1 MVTGEEA
8 KAGIDGPWRV
18 HVRVKNGDLVL
29 FTDSTVVFE
38 NGLDEQNKVWEVSEF
53 LNGTKGKV
61 GPLTDLLHKSFYLNP
76 GKAMVTAEPPLGAGQ
91 PMFLIRVK
99 NLKAGQP
106 VLFASGKVSHV
117 PKAHGNKHFMFG
129 ALVLDPRAEDL
140 VRHPGRATD
149 PQALSR
155 LAAALEE
162 ATRKAAERD
171 DPAVA
176 VVAPDV
182 RRAVAAI
189 ALRHA
194 PGLAVLS
201 YRELD
206 PSVRFVSRGLIAF

>member
-1 MVTGEEA
+1 MMRQHLSVSALACVAFSVAAKGDEHIVSGDQGAVSIRWTYGGQRSMVTGEEA

-129 ALVLDPRAEDL
+129 ALVLDPE
-140 VRHPGRATD
+140 
-149 PQALSR
+149 S
-155 LAAALEE
+155 
-162 ATRKAAERD
+162 K
-171 DPAVA
+171 
-176 VVAPDV
+176 
-182 RRAVAAI
+182 
-189 ALRHA
+189 
-194 PGLAVLS
+194 
-201 YRELD
+201 
-206 PSVRFVSRGLIAF
+206 